1 MALSPRG
8 WTPTSEN
15 FSYPRCLCSNRC
27 ARALLNLARL
37 GPQYLTYH
45 DQGEHS
51 TTPPP
56 GTTIFD
62 RYPIPTLKPSNL
74 AIVAKVDTLNR
85 QGQTINTHR
94 APTQSPKFF
103 SRAIY
108 SNCSAE
114 FYSIYQV
121 DWQQPDVPPPQK
133 K

>member
-1 MALSPRG
+1 MTRG
-8 WTPTSEN
+8 RFDHT
-15 FSYPRCLCSNRC
+15 
-27 ARALLNLARL
+27 
-37 GPQYLTYH
+37 
-45 DQGEHS
+45 
-51 TTPPP
+51 PP

-108 SNCSAE
+108 SNCSVE

-121 DWQQPDVPPPQK
+121 DWQQPDVPSPPK
-133 K
+133 KKEQLGNGLVVGDLCRRYAVY